1 MNGQYFET
9 ELKIKDRNS
18 FEPQTGYF
26 ELSSSQR
33 LTTFVLPMIICFS
46 AIMARFSSNI
56 VQDFDFSIGQNLSS
70 GYIALKSPHFLN
82 FRSFM
87 LSVLHMRSI
96 SSWMDSSLNDR
107 NVGDFSA
114 RVNMLSS
121 TSCFPGKLRTLT
133 ASWSSSQRPRSGIW
147 GQARLSTLRLS
158 HAKTVPPCLQK
169 TETVPA
175 HVQTISSPLPVE
187 EGGGGGQPQHLGPG
201 RLRGLVPVRVDKPG
215 PELTRGE
222 MLGQV
227 EISKSNI
234 FIIK

>member
-158 HAKTVPPCLQK
+158 HAKTVPPCLQNRDSNSSCSDNIQPLACRGRWRRW
-169 TETVPA
+169 PA
-175 HVQTISSPLPVE
+175 TTPGTWPAPGSGASQSGQTRSRAYSRWNA
-187 EGGGGGQPQHLGPG
+187 GSGW
-201 RLRGLVPVRVDKPG
+201 
-215 PELTRGE
+215 
-222 MLGQV
+222 
-227 EISKSNI
+227 NI
-234 FIIK
+234 